1 MATPKELLRA
11 STAAAPAELL
21 AEMAQDTGLGV
32 SSNSDDLLIPR
43 LKIIQKTAWV
53 VDNQRPEYLP
63 DARVGDFLLG
73 LSELRSGSAGLVV
86 IPAAM
91 TRYWIET
98 EPDRTFVGRHDTLPA
113 DAKPAYNGSRP
124 IHRRPDGHILEDI
137 REFALVSELESYL
150 LACRGTSHA
159 FARRWQTMFRSQRHP
174 QTGGILPSFASK
186 YLLTTVPAHNSQG
199 TWHGLKVELIGRVTD
214 ATEYAAAKMLNKIV
228 TSGGYAAGDDENGA
242 DYGSDQQSSDDPYN
256 GL

>member
-98 EPDRTFVGRHDTLPA
+98 EPDRTFVGRHDTL
-113 DAKPAYNGSRP
+113 
-124 IHRRPDGHILEDI
+124 
-137 REFALVSELESYL
+137 
-150 LACRGTSHA
+150 
-159 FARRWQTMFRSQRHP
+159 
-174 QTGGILPSFASK
+174 
-186 YLLTTVPAHNSQG
+186 
-199 TWHGLKVELIGRVTD
+199 
-214 ATEYAAAKMLNKIV
+214 
-228 TSGGYAAGDDENGA
+228 
-242 DYGSDQQSSDDPYN
+242 
-256 GL
+256 